1 MEKRF
6 TLRHYIGDA
15 VLCVLLICVSV
26 AVVFFARSRAMGE
39 NSRVRILCGE
49 EKIAELELSEDITGY
64 AVGNVIIEISG
75 GRAYIIGS
83 DCPDKVCM
91 SMYGVDKNG
100 GGAVC
105 IPNKVVLEP
114 CTSDSGV
121 DITAG

>member
-1 MEKRF
+1 MEKKF
-6 TLRHYIGDA
+6 TLRHYLGDA
-15 VLCVLLICVSV
+15 VLCVLLICLSL
-26 AVVFFARSRAMGE
+26 AAVFFVRSSAMGE
-39 NSRVRILCGE
+39 NSRVRILCSG
-49 EKIAELELSEDITGY
+49 EKIAELTLDKDITGY

-91 SMYGVDKNG
+91 SMHGVDKNG

-105 IPNKVVLEP
+105 IPNRVVLEP
-114 CTSDSGV
+114 CTSDSNV